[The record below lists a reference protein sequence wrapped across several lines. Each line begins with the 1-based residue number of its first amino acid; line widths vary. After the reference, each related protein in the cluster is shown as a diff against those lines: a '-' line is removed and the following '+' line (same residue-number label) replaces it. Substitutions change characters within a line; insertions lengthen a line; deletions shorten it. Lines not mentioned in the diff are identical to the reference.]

1 MGKPVPYFFMK
12 SLKRVKPLS
21 EIILP
26 FQITFP
32 VTIEGGVN
40 NEIFCFP
47 ANRQVILTYSQY
59 ECITNSDFVRY
70 LH

>member
-1 MGKPVPYFFMK
+1 MK
-12 SLKRVKPLS
+12 STKRIKPLS

-26 FQITFP
+26 YKTTFP

-40 NEIFCFP
+40 DKMFCFP
-47 ANRQVILTYSQY
+47 AKKEVVLTYNEY
-59 ECITNSDFVRY
+59 ECITNSDFRQY